1 VGGGPASER
10 WTGEQVLALA
20 PDDRSA
26 RAARTLVDPRRW
38 SQLGATSSL
47 VWGKCQGSGRDPY
60 QVTVDLDEPAFRCT
74 CPSRKHPC
82 KHGLAL
88 LLLWSTSDGAVSD
101 VEAAADFA
109 GAWAGERAAQG
120 RREDGGADG
129 KGGAERAAVDPAAQ
143 ARRQAEREA
152 LMSAGLD
159 DFERWLFDLVRQGLA
174 AARRQ
179 PYDYWDAAAA
189 RLVDAQVPGLAERV
203 RGVGGAV
210 VTRPDWAEHLLA
222 EAGRWYL
229 TVRAWRR
236 RADLAPVV
244 VADLRTALGW
254 ARRTDEVLAGERV
267 RDRWVVVGLR
277 QDLDP
282 RLSSQRTWLWGE
294 SSAQLVVVLDFAA
307 AGASFK
313 VAHVL
318 GSVVDAEVAL
328 YPGSPPRRALLT
340 GDHAVVGSHGTL
352 DGVAAGGIADGLD
365 RVASW
370 LAGNPWLERAPFPL
384 RGVTAVADG
393 GAPAVVVDEDGHSLP
408 LSAAADVWTLLA
420 LTGGAP
426 VDLFGEWAGDRLHP
440 VSLMAGGRLVAV

>member
-1 VGGGPASER
+1 M
-10 WTGEQVLALA
+10 LALA

-26 RAARTLVDPRRW
+26 RAARALVDPRRW

-88 LLLWSTSDGAVSD
+88 LLLWATCEGAVSD
-101 VEAAADFA
+101 VQAAADFA
-109 GAWAGERAAQG
+109 GAWAAERTT
-120 RREDGGADG
+120 RRRGGDAG
-129 KGGAERAAVDPAAQ
+129 SAEGTGGAEKAPVDPAAQ
-143 ARRQAEREA
+143 ARRLAEREA

-159 DFERWLFDLVRQGLA
+159 EFERWLFDLVRQGLA

-203 RGVGGAV
+203 RGAGGAV
-210 VTRPDWAEHLLA
+210 VTRVDWAEHLLA

-229 TVRAWRR
+229 AVRAWRR
-236 RADLAPVV
+236 RADLAPEV
-244 VADLRTALGW
+244 VADLRTVLGW
-254 ARRTDEVLAGERV
+254 PRRTDEVLAGERV

-282 RLSSQRTWLWGE
+282 RLSSQRTWLWGR
-294 SSAQLVVVLDFAA
+294 SSGQLVVVLDFAA

-318 GSVVDAEVAL
+318 GSVVDAEIAL

-340 GDHAVVGSHGTL
+340 GDQAVVADAGTL

-370 LAGNPWLERAPFPL
+370 LAGNPWLDRAPFPL
-384 RGVTAVADG
+384 RGVTAVAG
-393 GAPAVVVDEDGHSLP
+393 GDAPAAVVDGDGHTVA
-408 LSAAADVWTLLA
+408 LSAGADVWTLLA
-420 LTGGAP
+420 LSGGAP
-426 VDLFGEWAGDRLHP
+426 VDLFGEWTGDRLHP